1 MIGQLIA
8 QLRSAASYLAK
19 RLPALA
25 VFLAVIIGFQ
35 WTEEAYRSEF
45 GAEPDEAAHYVTG
58 LMVRDYIAA
67 GCPGNPLKFANKF
80 YEHYPKV
87 ALGHW
92 PPGFYAAQAAWTL
105 PFGASRTSIL
115 VFMALLT
122 ALLAWTTYLVIENL
136 LDVRW
141 AWLGGLLLL
150 LLPQIHRYGG
160 LVMMEIPMSLLTL
173 WGALAYGRYLGT
185 GGWKASL
192 AYGLIASATILT
204 KYAGLALAFVPLV
217 GLVVCARWSW
227 LKRFAFWL
235 PAGVVFIICTPWVLA
250 TLKLASDGM
259 AEQKPSLGFILE
271 AAGYFIGKIEAAT
284 GIALL
289 AFALVGIIVS
299 FGVEREKRPQWA
311 VLLGLMI
318 GTYLLYLLV
327 PAGLEARH
335 MTPVLAPAII
345 FALLGMRSLATNL
358 SQRGLKQTTACALTV
373 AVGIAGFAIET
384 FKLQPKGYRGYQ
396 AVAET
401 LRTEAPEPKTV
412 VLVSSDARGEGMF
425 VSEVTLGEKRP
436 DTVVKRASKLL
447 ASSTWNGGT
456 YEAKANSAS
465 ETVSLLNKEGVQFLV
480 IDRTIPARLKVQ
492 HHELLE
498 NAVAVAGAQ
507 WQLVGKFPVT
517 RAGEITPDGLEVY
530 RLK

>member
-1 MIGQLIA
+1 MGPLIA
-8 QLRSAASYLAK
+8 QLKSAARHLVQ

-25 VFLAVIIGFQ
+25 VFLAIILAFQ
-35 WTEEAYRSEF
+35 WQEEAYRSEF

-105 PFGASRTSIL
+105 PFGPGRTSIL
-115 VFMALLT
+115 VFMAVLT
-122 ALLAWTTYLVIENL
+122 ALLAWTTYLVIEKL
-136 LDVRW
+136 LDARW
-141 AWLGGLLLL
+141 AWLGGILLL
-150 LLPQIHRYGG
+150 LLPQIHQYGG
-160 LVMMEIPMSLLTL
+160 LIMMEIPMSLLSL
-173 WGALAYGRYLGT
+173 WGALAYARYLNT

-192 AYGLIASATILT
+192 AYGLLASAAILT

-217 GLVVCARWSW
+217 GLVLCARWAW
-227 LKRFAFWL
+227 LKRFSFWL
-235 PAGVVFIICTPWVLA
+235 PAGAVVIICAPWVLA

-259 AEQKPSLGFILE
+259 MEDKPSVGFILK

-289 AFALVGIIVS
+289 AFALVGVLVALISRKEHRPLIASLIGLVS
-299 FGVEREKRPQWA
+299 
-311 VLLGLMI
+311 

-335 MTPVLAPAII
+335 MTPILAPAII
-345 FALLGMRSLATNL
+345 FALLGMKALSEQLA
-358 SQRGLKQTTACALTV
+358 QKGLAPTTACALTV
-373 AVGIAGFAIET
+373 AVGIAGFGIET
-384 FKLQPKGYRGYQ
+384 FKLRPKGYRGYE
-396 AVAET
+396 AITKKLAA
-401 LRTEAPEPKTV
+401 EAPEPKTV
-412 VLVSSDARGEGMF
+412 VLISSDARGEGML
-425 VSEVTLGEKRP
+425 VSEVALGEKRP

-447 ASSTWNGGT
+447 SKSSWSGGS
-456 YEAKANSAS
+456 YEAKAKSAE
-465 ETVSLLNKEGVQFLV
+465 ETITLLQSEGVQFLI
-480 IDRTIPARLKVQ
+480 IDRTIPARLKVK

-498 NAVAVAGAQ
+498 NAAAAAGDQ
-507 WQLVGKFPVT
+507 WKLIGKFPLT
-517 RAGEITPDGLEVY
+517 RANETTPEGLEVY